1 MSRTLALY
9 EFRPFTGNEYW
20 RPVTSYHMAFTM
32 GFCTAPPSRCTR
44 AVKKVFLLENSMS
57 ERRLWLK
64 YGVRYGLPRAMLS
77 GLELSSTGMSWL
89 VEGCALRP
97 Q

>member
-1 MSRTLALY
+1 
-9 EFRPFTGNEYW
+9 
-20 RPVTSYHMAFTM
+20 
-32 GFCTAPPSRCTR
+32 
-44 AVKKVFLLENSMS
+44 MS